1 MAGIAELQQLAQQLG
16 ITHIASG
23 KVDLGNE
30 TLSNTDYLKQIFEAE
45 VQARESEALDRRRKA
60 SNLPHRVF
68 TTGKLNKGVKWQ
80 IEQLE
85 QLDWIEASEDIA
97 IIGRCDTGK
106 TSLAVH
112 LGELALKGGYRVYYC
127 NIDVFLQILR
137 HKDTVDKYHR
147 KFRYMIICDLII
159 IDELMYVA
167 LSEQDLPLFYRAV
180 NFLKEE
186 RSIIYI
192 TNRELSEWP
201 QVADDKHL
209 METLTQKIMS
219 SSQQIRLQ

>member
-1 MAGIAELQQLAQQLG
+1 MNSDALRWLDAE
-16 ITHIASG
+16 
-23 KVDLGNE
+23 GNGTTNLRTRKPPRVMFRE
-30 TLSNTDYLKQIFEAE
+30 EA
-45 VQARESEALDRRRKA
+45 R
-60 SNLPHRVF
+60 HRVQF
-68 TTGKLNKGVKWQ
+68 SDEGFSEIRSVSDKYTVKIDWSVYELTRTAVKPFDQ
-80 IEQLE
+80 VRVEEQDGM
-85 QLDWIEASEDIA
+85 QLFYKAAENELIH
-97 IIGRCDTGK
+97 K
-106 TSLAVH
+106 

-137 HKDTVDKYHR
+137 HKDTVDKYYR
-147 KFRYMIICDLII
+147 KFQYMISCDLII
-159 IDELMYVA
+159 IDELIYVA

-186 RSIIYI
+186 RSVIYI

>member
-1 MAGIAELQQLAQQLG
+1 MAGIAELQQLAQTLG
-16 ITHIASG
+16 LTHIASG

-45 VQARESEALDRRRKA
+45 VQARENEALDRRRKA

-68 TTGKLNKGVKWQ
+68 TTGKLNRGVKWQ

-106 TSLAVH
+106 TSLATH

-147 KFRYMIICDLII
+147 KFQTFCGVNGHQTDII
-159 IDELMYVA
+159 
-167 LSEQDLPLFYRAV
+167 
-180 NFLKEE
+180 
-186 RSIIYI
+186 SIGVSY
-192 TNRELSEWP
+192 
-201 QVADDKHL
+201 
-209 METLTQKIMS
+209 
-219 SSQQIRLQ
+219 

>member
-1 MAGIAELQQLAQQLG
+1 MAGIAELQQLAQTLG
-16 ITHIASG
+16 LTHIASG

-45 VQARESEALDRRRKA
+45 VQTRENEALDRRRKA

-68 TTGKLNKGVKWQ
+68 TTGKLNRGVKWQ

-85 QLDWIEASEDIA
+85 QLDWIETSEDIA

-106 TSLAVH
+106 TSLANH
-112 LGELALKGGYRVYYC
+112 LGELALKDGYRVYYC

-137 HKDTVDKYHR
+137 HKATVDKYHR
-147 KFRYMIICDLII
+147 KFRYMISCDLII

-219 SSQQIRLQ
+219 SIQQIRLQ

>member
-1 MAGIAELQQLAQQLG
+1 MAGIAELQQLAQLLG
-16 ITHIASG
+16 LTHIASG
-23 KVDLGNE
+23 KVDLSNE
-30 TLSNTDYLKQIFEAE
+30 TLSNTDYLKQVLEAKA
-45 VQARESEALDRRRKA
+45 QARENEALDHRRKA
-60 SNLPHRVF
+60 SGLPNRIF

-85 QLDWIEASEDIA
+85 QLDWIESSEDLA

-106 TSLAVH
+106 TSLAAH

-127 NIDVFLQILR
+127 NIDVLLQILR

-147 KFRYMIICDLII
+147 KFRYMISCDLII

-192 TNRELSEWP
+192 TNRELSEWL
-201 QVADDKHL
+201 QVAEDKHL

>member
-1 MAGIAELQQLAQQLG
+1 M
-16 ITHIASG
+16 
-23 KVDLGNE
+23 
-30 TLSNTDYLKQIFEAE
+30 
-45 VQARESEALDRRRKA
+45 
-60 SNLPHRVF
+60 F

-85 QLDWIEASEDIA
+85 QLEWIEASEDLA

-106 TSLAVH
+106 TSLATH

-127 NIDVFLQILR
+127 NIDVLLQILR

-147 KFRYMIICDLII
+147 KFRYMISCDLII